1 MAAAT
6 TPKKTSTT
14 RAKGKQLLEVT
25 NAAGTFEVDTNR
37 FDTDR
42 MCGPD
47 NRDPRLLGDPCQG
60 THDPAPPGRGSPT
73 GSNAHAYWV
82 ACARCQLRLLY
93 VPSYGAHGL
102 TRAAGPLPA
111 DTEAKVKDL
120 GNSAAYSPDL
130 KNKNVG
136 LDAAENSL
144 VKRLE
149 VIRAQKEQYRQ
160 GKPETKPKARATQG
174 YVKEEHPRDPEILS
188 QTPGRK
194 SRKPEDAA
202 ELLEYQNRT
211 SEASWS
217 IAGTPPSPDQP

>member
-1 MAAAT
+1 MAAAS

-14 RAKGKQLLEVT
+14 RAKGKQMLEVT

-47 NRDPRLLGDPCQG
+47 NRDPRLLE
-60 THDPAPPGRGSPT
+60 TPARGLTARPLLAEDLRRAPT
-73 GSNAHAYWV
+73 LTYWV

-111 DTEAKVKDL
+111 DTAAKVKEL
-120 GNSAAYSPDL
+120 GNSAAYSPDMR
-130 KNKNVG
+130 NKNVG

-144 VKRLE
+144 MKRLE
-149 VIRAQKEQYRQ
+149 VIRAQKEQHRQ
-160 GKPETKPKARATQG
+160 GKPETKPKAKATQG
-174 YVKEEHPRDPEILS
+174 YVKEEVVRDPEIMS

-194 SRKPEDAA
+194 TRKPEDAA
-202 ELLEYQNRT
+202 ELLQEYQNRA

-217 IAGTPPSPDQP
+217 VAGTPPSPDQP